1 MIILASGSPRR
12 EELLRKICTD
22 FKIHVSEVNE
32 FTNATTPDELAIEN
46 AVLKAKAVAKDFPND
61 TIIAA
66 DTIVTLGDKIFGKPR
81 DFNDACAMLR
91 ELTGRIHVVITG
103 LAVIKSG
110 RIVTATEKTEV
121 HFGEMTD
128 EEISNYVK
136 TGEPMDKSGSYALQ
150 GGMAPY
156 VKKINGDWSNV
167 VGLPLYR
174 LRKILKSL
182 N

>member
-12 EELLRKICTD
+12 EELLKKICTD
-22 FKIHVSEVNE
+22 FEVHVSEAEE
-32 FTNATTPDELAIEN
+32 FTDAATPAELAVEN
-46 AVLKAKAVAKDFPND
+46 AVLKARAVAKDFPND

-66 DTIVTLGDKIFGKPR
+66 DTIVTLNGKIFGKPH
-81 DFNDACAMLR
+81 DFDDACAMLH
-91 ELTGRIHVVITG
+91 ELADKVHKVITG
-103 LAVIKSG
+103 LAVIKG
-110 RIVTATEKTEV
+110 DNIRTAAEETEV

-128 EEISNYVK
+128 EEIANYVR

-174 LRKILKSL
+174 LRKILQAL
-182 N
+182 